1 MDEIL
6 HILRFKSRSI
16 LMRSTE
22 FNAANVVRT
31 FGSIVV
37 FGGFAIGAY
46 YSSRVATDYLLDT
59 ARLGL
64 FLLHRFM
71 AMLLFVFFLSIN
83 VGNIIVSYATLYR
96 SSEMEY
102 FLTKPIPHTNLFL
115 IKFLDNFFYSS
126 TAFFLMAMAVLLGYG
141 SHFHMPALFYI
152 RTMFLTL
159 MPFIFLSGCLAA
171 IMLMVVMRF
180 AESLGV
186 RKLVLLLVIA
196 YLGGLSLYFGMTNPV
211 QLQAQVMEHFPH
223 VDQYFGY
230 LDPPVAKFLPN
241 HWVAESLYWT
251 MRGDESHALSYVVLL
266 AGVTIA
272 VFVLML
278 WTAKRLFYA
287 SWLSSLNLR
296 KTVEAPGGLLKAW
309 SLTSRSRFEPQSTVL
324 VKKEFWQF
332 FREPSQWIHL
342 TIIAVLIVTF
352 ISSVAQINLRQPLPF
367 LQTISYM
374 VVLLFNIFL
383 IASIALRFVFPSIS
397 AEGMNFWKILS
408 APVDR
413 RKLFW
418 LKFTL
423 YLAPILLTSEMLV
436 IFSHHSI
443 RNYPLLVQLAS
454 IIMLFASLALT
465 ALNLGSGSFFST
477 YREKDPIRVASSQS
491 ATLTFLLC
499 IVYLTATVSCLF
511 VPFNGYFAF
520 ILRAVPFDQSTV
532 YFGVMLV
539 CILSASLCAGS
550 LALGLRALRRDF

>member
-141 SHFHMPALFYI
+141 SHFHMPVLFYI

-230 LDPPVAKFLPN
+230 LDPPVAK
-241 HWVAESLYWT
+241 Y
-251 MRGDESHALSYVVLL
+251 
-266 AGVTIA
+266 
-272 VFVLML
+272 
-278 WTAKRLFYA
+278 
-287 SWLSSLNLR
+287 LN
-296 KTVEAPGGLLKAW
+296 
-309 SLTSRSRFEPQSTVL
+309 
-324 VKKEFWQF
+324 
-332 FREPSQWIHL
+332 
-342 TIIAVLIVTF
+342 
-352 ISSVAQINLRQPLPF
+352 
-367 LQTISYM
+367 
-374 VVLLFNIFL
+374 
-383 IASIALRFVFPSIS
+383 
-397 AEGMNFWKILS
+397 
-408 APVDR
+408 
-413 RKLFW
+413 
-418 LKFTL
+418 
-423 YLAPILLTSEMLV
+423 
-436 IFSHHSI
+436 
-443 RNYPLLVQLAS
+443 
-454 IIMLFASLALT
+454 
-465 ALNLGSGSFFST
+465 
-477 YREKDPIRVASSQS
+477 
-491 ATLTFLLC
+491 
-499 IVYLTATVSCLF
+499 
-511 VPFNGYFAF
+511 
-520 ILRAVPFDQSTV
+520 
-532 YFGVMLV
+532 
-539 CILSASLCAGS
+539 
-550 LALGLRALRRDF
+550 